1 MHSRNKIM
9 GRVKDLAD
17 LLGAPKHPDFR
28 SFRCKAIALDSE
40 TARIAFI
47 FEMPAYFEIGP
58 PKPLRTMYGSSL
70 SVTERLQLALRIT
83 ESVRYSH
90 MADGCTRTCDQRT
103 SYSLQTE
110 AYLQGILLLSPYWL
124 AFLFHAWT
132 HPQ

>member
-1 MHSRNKIM
+1 M
-9 GRVKDLAD
+9 GRVKDLAI

-58 PKPLRTMYGSSL
+58 PKLLRIMYGSSL

-83 ESVRYSH
+83 ESVR
-90 MADGCTRTCDQRT
+90 
-103 SYSLQTE
+103 
-110 AYLQGILLLSPYWL
+110 
-124 AFLFHAWT
+124 
-132 HPQ
+132 